1 MKDKE
6 SLQKIYFKKEH
17 KNKWLGEEI
26 KWLQRKKQQT
36 DGSLEQ
42 RYRKCKLIHTK
53 QLQGDTKLLRD
64 IKRLQRHSKGSKK
77 PSEQTSKQPEADT
90 KQPEKTPSLQRCSLK
105 WQRQR
110 HTDEQKMMKMSRR
123 QKKCL
128 QTDMKQLQGQSIT
141 FTRLS
146 DLTFD
151 LDIRV
156 CDTLSEVFNR
166 CTYGINLK
174 VLGDFQKTW
183 PLNIRSISKKSTS
196 SLNSA

>member
-1 MKDKE
+1 MTWRGDKVTT
-6 SLQKIYFKKEH
+6 KK
-17 KNKWLGEEI
+17 KTNW
-26 KWLQRKKQQT
+26 QQT

-42 RYRKCKLIHTK
+42 RYRKCKLTHTK

-90 KQPEKTPSLQRCSLK
+90 EQPEKTPSLQRCSLK
-105 WQRQR
+105 WQR

-123 QKKCL
+123 PKKCVSK
-128 QTDMKQLQGQSIT
+128 QTWNSCRVK
-141 FTRLS
+141 LS
-146 DLTFD
+146 HSQDYQTWPLT
-151 LDIRV
+151 LTSGSV
-156 CDTLSEVFNR
+156 THCEVFNR

-174 VLGDFQKTW
+174 ILGDFQKTW
-183 PLNIRSISKKSTS
+183 PLNIGSISKKSTS